1 MLYTCNKQKKTQFKL
16 SAAVCLCGGQTKP
29 NISQFMN

>member
-1 MLYTCNKQKKTQFKL
+1 MLYSCNKQKKTQFKL
-16 SAAVCLCGGQTKP
+16 SAAVCLWGQTKP